1 MQWADVLA
9 DPCLRNL
16 PYKIELDR
24 YGNIIMSPA
33 SNRHGH
39 LQFWT
44 GYFLKTHLGGDV
56 MTECSVNTPEVVK
69 VADVAWCS
77 PGFTGRY
84 GYQTPYP
91 VAPEICV
98 EVRSPS
104 NSQEE
109 MAGKTALYLQQ
120 GAQEVWIVLET
131 GEVRFFGPDGEQ
143 SSSRF
148 GIDPRPELMH

>member
-1 MQWADVLA
+1 MQWADVLT

-39 LQFWT
+39 LQFRI
-44 GYFLKTHLGGDV
+44 GFFLEQCLGREV
-56 MTECSVNTPEVVK
+56 ISECSIDTPEGVK
-69 VADVAWCS
+69 VADIAWCS
-77 PGFTGRY
+77 PAFIARY

-91 VAPEICV
+91 IAPDICV

-109 MAGKTALYLQQ
+109 MAGKIALYLQQ
-120 GAQEVWIVLET
+120 GAHEVWIVLET
-131 GEVRFFGPDGEQ
+131 GEVRFFGPEGER

-148 GIDPRPELMH
+148 GIDPRPELQH

>member
-9 DPCLRNL
+9 DPCLRDL

-33 SNRHGH
+33 SNRHGRFQ
-39 LQFWT
+39 LWI
-44 GYFLKTHLGGDV
+44 GAFLERSLGGEAIS
-56 MTECSVNTPEVVK
+56 ECSIDTHEGVK

-77 PGFTGRY
+77 PGFTARY

-91 VAPEICV
+91 IAPEICV

-109 MAGKTALYLQQ
+109 MASKVALYLQQ
-120 GAQEVWIVLET
+120 GAHEVWIVLET
-131 GEVRFFGPDGEQ
+131 GEVRFFGPEGERTV
-143 SSSRF
+143 SVF
-148 GIDPRPELMH
+148 GIDPRPELKH